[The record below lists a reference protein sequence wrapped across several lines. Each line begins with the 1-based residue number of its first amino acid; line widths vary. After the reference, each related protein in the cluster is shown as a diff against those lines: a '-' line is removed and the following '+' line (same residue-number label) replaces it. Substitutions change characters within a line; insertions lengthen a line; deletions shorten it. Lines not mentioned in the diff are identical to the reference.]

1 MHFSCGLPQGGLC
14 AYTEY
19 KQERGTTLQHDDA
32 SLLERLQSLDALAMH
47 MPGHKRN
54 ELAPYLT
61 ALGAA
66 LDITEI
72 EGFDNLHQPQGVLA
86 RSMELAAQ
94 VFGAQHTL
102 YSVNGS
108 TAGIL
113 AGIGALA
120 APGDT
125 VLVARNCHMSVIHAL
140 RLHRL
145 NPVFLHPPLA
155 EGLPVFGS
163 LPVSLVADALAQH
176 PKARLVVLT
185 SPTYEGVL
193 SDVQGICA
201 AAHSAGAAV
210 LVDEAHG
217 AHLGLGA
224 GFPSGAVAAGADV
237 VVQSLH
243 KTLPSLTQ
251 TAVIHVKEQHIAQAV
266 ARGMRMF
273 ETSSPSYLL
282 LASIDS
288 CVRLLA
294 KQGPELMAR
303 WRAALDAFAQA
314 VSDLRA
320 LRVVSLGEKPGH
332 VWGLDPSKLLI
343 HTRPA
348 GLSGPELAQCLRE
361 QHGIECEMALP
372 DTLLAMTG
380 MGDTQDTLLRLAHA
394 LVEIDRTL
402 SPGAISI
409 PMPWP
414 ISETVLP
421 MNPAAT
427 QPWQLVPRAQ
437 SLGKVCAEMI
447 TLYPPGAPLLL
458 PGERITAEALQ
469 ALERARMDQSSVF
482 FERGSHEALA
492 VVSEN
497 VSNL

>member
-1 MHFSCGLPQGGLC
+1 
-14 AYTEY
+14 
-19 KQERGTTLQHDDA
+19 
-32 SLLERLQSLDALAMH
+32 

-54 ELAPYLT
+54 EIAPYLM

-86 RSMELAAQ
+86 HSMELAAQ
-94 VFGAQHTL
+94 VLAQHTL

-155 EGLPVFGS
+155 GGLPIFGS
-163 LPVSLVADALAQH
+163 LPVSVVVDALAQH

-185 SPTYEGVL
+185 SPAYEGVL

-251 TAVIHVKEQHIAQAV
+251 TGVIHAKEQHIAQAV

-288 CVRLLA
+288 CMRLLA

-303 WRAALDAFAQA
+303 WRMALDAFAQA
-314 VSDLRA
+314 VSDLRV
-320 LRVVSLGEKPGH
+320 LRVVGMGERPGH

-348 GLSGPELAQCLRE
+348 VYPA
-361 QHGIECEMALP
+361 P
-372 DTLLAMTG
+372 K
-380 MGDTQDTLLRLAHA
+380 
-394 LVEIDRTL
+394 
-402 SPGAISI
+402 
-409 PMPWP
+409 WP
-414 ISETVLP
+414 NACANNTVL
-421 MNPAAT
+421 
-427 QPWQLVPRAQ
+427 
-437 SLGKVCAEMI
+437 
-447 TLYPPGAPLLL
+447 
-458 PGERITAEALQ
+458 
-469 ALERARMDQSSVF
+469 SV
-482 FERGSHEALA
+482 RWRCLIRCWP
-492 VVSEN
+492 
-497 VSNL
+497 